1 MSFGGPV
8 LKQHVVEFIS
18 DATIGGVYTD
28 GVRDAT
34 STSGPWTFVVPLGV
48 STISISGCGSGGSG
62 GGGYNIGAARAGSGG
77 GASAVSICEY
87 PATVIPN
94 SILDIT
100 AGAASVGGVAGSLG
114 SDGSSTFVSGLCPR
128 SWATAFMQVA
138 ISGGTL
144 SLLGGGRGNPGGA
157 SAGGSGG
164 QTGSPNARLGFI
176 NAAGS
181 AGTNNSVGTPTAPS
195 MAGELI
201 SNLSVFGGKVLAHG
215 GQGGGGASTTPTNNG
230 GVGQSWKGSGGRA
243 MNAGHNFASGHAGN
257 NDGTNSYGGGGSGGP
272 SAYGLPGD
280 GGTGNAAGSSATG
293 FGAGGGGGGGNAAGG
308 GGSPGYV
315 CFTYWSVD

>member
-1 MSFGGPV
+1 MSYGSPV
-8 LKQHVVEFIS
+8 MRQHVVEFIVG
-18 DATIGGVYTD
+18 TGVVTD
-28 GVRDAT
+28 GVTDAT
-34 STSGPWTFVVPLGV
+34 SLTGPWTFVVPPGV

-62 GGGYNIGAARAGSGG
+62 GGGYNSTSARAGGGG
-77 GASAVSICEY
+77 GASAVSMSEY

-94 SILDIT
+94 SNLIIT
-100 AGAASVGGVAGSLG
+100 VGAASVGGIAGAFG
-114 SDGSSTFVSGLCPR
+114 TEGNSTYVSGLCPR
-128 SWATAFMQVA
+128 SWATAFIQTG

-144 SLLGGGRGNPGGA
+144 SLHGGGRGSLGGA
-157 SAGGSGG
+157 SAGGGGG
-164 QTGSPNARLGFI
+164 QTASPNTRLGLL
-176 NAAGS
+176 NATGS
-181 AGTNNSVGTPTAPS
+181 SGTNNIAGTPGSPS
-195 MAGELI
+195 MGGELI
-201 SNLSVFGGKVLAHG
+201 SNLSAFGGKLLAHG

-243 MNAGHNFASGHAGN
+243 MNSGHSFQNGHAGN
-257 NDGTNSYGGGGSGGP
+257 TDGSISYGGGGSGGP

-280 GGTGNAAGSSATG
+280 GGSGNAAGSSATG